1 MAKDR
6 ANDNNRVSRHEE
18 SRNDYFERK
27 FGAELANPKIDT
39 HEDEYEDANKRLTGE
54 NLG

>member
-6 ANDNNRVSRHEE
+6 AHDTNRVSKHDE

-27 FGAELANPKIDT
+27 FGYELANPKADT
-39 HEDEYEDANKRLTGE
+39 HEDEYHDANKRLTGE
-54 NLG
+54 SL